1 MRRRAAIEEVFLA
14 ADVED
19 TPEAI
24 AARWEVARDFFQN
37 VAFRGVTMAEIWS
50 ELRRW
55 DFAQPLVV
63 GPPPDTPLVLA
74 RIEDPAPIFGLP
86 MGEEGERLYRV
97 TPGTRYLWGVRLPP
111 GLAGSG
117 YVPRAEPHGLPPRW
131 YIPAARHPYHPQVR
145 PL

>member
-1 MRRRAAIEEVFLA
+1 MRRRAAIEEIFLA

-24 AARWEVARDFFQN
+24 AARWEVARDFFVN
-37 VAFRGVTMAEIWS
+37 VAVRGVTVGDVWA

-55 DFAQPLVV
+55 DFALPLVA
-63 GPPPDTPLVLA
+63 GPPPHTPLVLA
-74 RIEDPAPIFGLP
+74 RIADPAPIFGLP
-86 MGEEGERLYRV
+86 TGADDERLYRV
-97 TPGTRYLWGVRLPP
+97 APGTRFLWGVRLPP
-111 GLAGSG
+111 ELSG
-117 YVPRAEPHGLPPRW
+117 TGYTSRGEPHGLPTRW